1 MRETSSTFLHWRNNI
16 CDPCYVVTASV
27 ARSHLGLTEFLTPFN
42 FVWLAAPSINFLKSQ
57 KYLYTHRKYIRMCLS
72 FHLKKLLIFSL
83 AKRKVHSELLKQ
95 ALDSF
100 IAHSTG
106 LLKSSKFLY
115 TLHIPTYIILY
126 LNFGQIQSV
135 SLALRPGHFRVAEIS
150 FYIRNPRWFWNS
162 VNGDYKIK
170 SHDK

>member
-1 MRETSSTFLHWRNNI
+1 
-16 CDPCYVVTASV
+16 
-27 ARSHLGLTEFLTPFN
+27 
-42 FVWLAAPSINFLKSQ
+42 
-57 KYLYTHRKYIRMCLS
+57 MCLS

-83 AKRKVHSELLKQ
+83 AKPKVHSKLLKQ

-135 SLALRPGHFRVAEIS
+135 SLALRPGHFRVAEIT
-150 FYIRNPRWFWNS
+150 FYIRNPRWF
-162 VNGDYKIK
+162 
-170 SHDK
+170 